1 MDHVGALTA
10 FVHAADAR
18 SFTLAGRQ
26 LGLSPSAIGKAVSRL
41 EERLSVRLFHRSTR
55 TITLTDEGVMF
66 LERCRRILGEI
77 DAAELELAQTSGA
90 PRGKLRVSLPI
101 VNALTVPTLTAFMQA
116 YPEVQLDL
124 DFGDRLVDVIEEG
137 FDAVIR
143 AGDISDSRLMSR
155 VLGEFRLQLIA
166 SPDYLARATVP
177 RTPEELCA
185 HACLL
190 HRFATSRKFERWP
203 LQRNGKDLEIPL
215 AAAAIANTIEPLL
228 LMVEEGLGIA
238 CLPDFLVREQLA
250 KGSLTSVLD
259 QYVAHS
265 GVMRI
270 LWPSSRYLSPKLR
283 AFIDFMTTDLMAA
296 RAQPRHLAQRNLAP
310 PRNEHA
316 VRNASLLR

>member
-143 AGDISDSRLMSR
+143 AGDISEFTADEPCPGRISASTHRLT
-155 VLGEFRLQLIA
+155 RLSCA
-166 SPDYLARATVP
+166 GNRATDTG
-177 RTPEELCA
+177 RTV
-185 HACLL
+185 
-190 HRFATSRKFERWP
+190 R
-203 LQRNGKDLEIPL
+203 
-215 AAAAIANTIEPLL
+215 
-228 LMVEEGLGIA
+228 A
-238 CLPDFLVREQLA
+238 CLPSPPVCDKPQVRA
-250 KGSLTSVLD
+250 
-259 QYVAHS
+259 
-265 GVMRI
+265 
-270 LWPSSRYLSPKLR
+270 
-283 AFIDFMTTDLMAA
+283 MAA
-296 RAQPRHLAQRNLAP
+296 STQWQG
-310 PRNEHA
+310 PRNPFGCSSNRQYDRATPAHG
-316 VRNASLLR
+316 

>member
-26 LGLSPSAIGKAVSRL
+26 LGLSPSAVGKAVSRL

-177 RTPEELCA
+177 RTPEELYA

-283 AFIDFMTTDLMAA
+283 AFIDFMTANLMAA
-296 RAQPRHLAQRNLAP
+296 RANP
-310 PRNEHA
+310 
-316 VRNASLLR
+316 VT